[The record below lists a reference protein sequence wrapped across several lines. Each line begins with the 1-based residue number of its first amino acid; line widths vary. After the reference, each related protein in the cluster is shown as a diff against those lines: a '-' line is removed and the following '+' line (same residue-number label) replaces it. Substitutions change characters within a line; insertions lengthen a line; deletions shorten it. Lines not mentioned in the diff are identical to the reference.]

1 MADLETKNTEQLAHL
16 DYISTGHQEP
26 AVSVKVGYI
35 AEE

>member
-16 DYISTGHQEP
+16 GYISTGAP
-26 AVSVKVGYI
+26 SVKVGYI